1 MWIYMYIGISLYTYV
16 YIYLCVYIY
25 IYVTDLRR
33 IYCTYTPTPEIV
45 HTVYKY
51 KMATSLCVCLS
62 PEGWTDCF
70 WMSAAV
76 TLKDAISSFIYFSPS
91 RLYQDKL

>member
-1 MWIYMYIGISLYTYV
+1 MCIYICV
-16 YIYLCVYIY
+16 CVHVYIY
-25 IYVTDLRR
+25 IYVTYLCRTYR
-33 IYCTYTPTPEIV
+33 TYTPTPELV
-45 HTVYKY
+45 QTVYKY

>member
-1 MWIYMYIGISLYTYV
+1 MHI
-16 YIYLCVYIY
+16 YIY
-25 IYVTDLRR
+25 IYVTD
-33 IYCTYTPTPEIV
+33 IYIEYTV
-45 HTVYKY
+45 HIHPLLNLYRLCIKY